1 VFDILRLK
9 CAAIFFTSL
18 HVRKAMFRGWF
29 NLQLGPNGYAFVINR
44 NGFVVFHPGLRLIQ
58 VQN

>member
-1 VFDILRLK
+1 MY
-9 CAAIFFTSL
+9 AGNFFTAL
-18 HVRKAMFRGWF
+18 HRRKALFGGWF
-29 NLQLGPNGYAFVINR
+29 NLQLGPNGYAFVINH